1 MPQSSPPADWLKR
14 NFILGLQA
22 MSEELQNISFPQMEE
37 KILDFWN
44 KNQIFQKSLDPKKKP
59 YSFYDGPPFATGL
72 PHYGHLLAS
81 TLKDIVPRYWTMK
94 GYHVPRKWG
103 WDCHGLPIEQEI
115 DKKFQ
120 FKSTEEIEAF
130 GIAKYNEECRAIVLR
145 FTQEWEKSIG
155 RLGRWADFKNDYKT
169 MDTKFMESVWWVFK
183 ELWDKKLIYRGYKVM
198 AFSTTL
204 GTPLSN
210 FEAGSNYQDVQ
221 DPAVTVSFPL
231 ADDPSTSFLAWT
243 TTPWT
248 LPSNLALAVGEK
260 IDYVK
265 IETEEGKK
273 FILAEN
279 LLAAFFSIEKVK
291 ILEKK
296 IGKDLVGLRYQ
307 PLFKYFASAP
317 QAAKYFQVVTSDHV
331 TTESGT
337 GIVHIAPAFGEEDFY
352 AGKKLGLDP
361 VCPVDHHGRFT
372 AEVSDY
378 AGQYV
383 KDADKLIIKKLKDES
398 RLFKQDTLQHAYPFC
413 PRTDTPLIYR
423 ALSSWFVKVE
433 AIKDKLLKN
442 NHEQTNWVPEHL
454 RDGRFGKW
462 LENARD
468 WAISR
473 NRYWGN
479 PLPIWESF
487 ELPENEREYICF
499 GSVQELEQAT
509 GKKFG
514 DLHREHLDPV
524 IFERNGKKF
533 RRIPEVLDCWF
544 ESGAM
549 PYAQYH
555 YPFENQQAFKDQF
568 PADFIAEGLD
578 QTRGWFYT
586 LSVLGTIL
594 FDKSPFRNVV
604 VNGLILAEDG
614 KKMSKRLNNYP
625 DPMQVMHKHGAD
637 ALRLYLIDSPV
648 IRGEELRFSEKG
660 VQEIVRKVLLKL
672 WHSYSFYESYSKI
685 DKFQPD
691 LSGQAP
697 QTSNI
702 LDQWILSRM
711 QSLLLKVETEMKDYR
726 LYSVVPELLVF
737 IEELTNTYIRLNRP
751 RFWSDG
757 NDPDKLQ
764 AFSTLHFVLL
774 QFAKTLAPFAPFISE
789 QLYANLTKSQ
799 GMESV
804 HLEVF
809 PTADLSLVNPNL
821 ELGVSLLE
829 EAILLAR
836 GVREKEKVKLRLP
849 LKEMILVHRNPE
861 ALASLRP
868 LENYLQSE
876 MNVRKLS
883 YRTDE
888 KSFVEISV
896 KANGATLGPKVGKRM
911 KELSDAIGNL
921 KLEDLQKLEATG
933 KLSISGVDLKT
944 EDVKVFRTPV
954 KGSYPTQASSKLA
967 VALDTKIERDQELEG
982 TARELVNRIQQ
993 FRKDSGLQLDDR
1005 ILVEIAA
1012 EGDVSEAVKAFGA
1025 YIQEQTLAT
1034 NLKISSDL
1042 KLPKTQDAEIDGL
1055 KFRMALQK
1063 VERIQK
1069 IS

>member
-1 MPQSSPPADWLKR
+1 
-14 NFILGLQA
+14 

-120 FKSTEEIEAF
+120 FKSTEEIEKF
-130 GIAKYNEECRAIVLR
+130 GIAKYNEECRSIVLR
-145 FTQEWEKSIG
+145 FTAEWEKSIG

-169 MDTKFMESVWWVFK
+169 MDMKFMESVWWVFK
-183 ELWDKKLIYRGYKVM
+183 ELWDKGLIYRGYKVM
-198 AFSTTL
+198 AFSTAL

-210 FEAGSNYQDVQ
+210 FEAGSNYMDVQ
-221 DPAVTVSFPL
+221 DPAITITFPL
-231 ADDPSTSFLAWT
+231 LDDASTSFLAWT

-248 LPSNLALAVGEK
+248 LPSNLALAVGEE
-260 IDYVK
+260 IEYVK
-265 IETEEGKK
+265 IETEDAKK
-273 FILAEN
+273 FILA
-279 LLAAFFSIEKVK
+279 AALMPSLFDASKVK
-291 ILEKK
+291 ILETKV
-296 IGKDLVGLRYQ
+296 GKDLVGLRYQ

-317 QAAKYFQVVTSDHV
+317 QAAKYFQVVLSGHV

-337 GIVHIAPAFGEEDFY
+337 GIVHIAPAFGEDDFNV
-352 AGKKLGLDP
+352 GKKLGIDP
-361 VCPVDHHGRFT
+361 ICPVDHHGRFT
-372 AEVSDY
+372 AEVSDLS
-378 AGQYV
+378 GQYV
-383 KDADKLIIKKLKDES
+383 KDADKVIIKNLKDAG

-433 AIKDKLLKN
+433 AVKDRILKN
-442 NHEQTNWVPEHL
+442 NHTQTHWVPEHL

-487 ELPENEREYICF
+487 ELPENKREYICF
-499 GSVQELEQAT
+499 GNVADLEKAT
-509 GKKFG
+509 GKKFK
-514 DLHREHLDPV
+514 DLHREHLDDV
-524 IFERNGKKF
+524 VFEKDGKKF

-555 YPFENQQAFKDQF
+555 YPFENQQEFKDQF

-594 FDKSPFRNVV
+594 FDRSPFRNVV

-614 KKMSKRLNNYP
+614 KKMSKRLKNYP
-625 DPMQVMHKHGAD
+625 DPMEVMNKHGAD

-672 WHSYSFYESYSKI
+672 WNSYSFYESYSKI
-685 DKFQPD
+685 DNFQPD
-691 LSGQAP
+691 LSGKAP
-697 QTSNI
+697 TTTNI
-702 LDQWILSRM
+702 LDKWIISRM
-711 QSLLLKVETEMKDYR
+711 QSLLLRVETEMKDYR
-726 LYSVVPELLVF
+726 LYNVVPELLVF

-751 RFWSDG
+751 RFWSEG
-757 NDPDKLQ
+757 ADPDKLQ
-764 AFSTLHFVLL
+764 AFGTLHFVLL
-774 QFAKTLAPFAPFISE
+774 EFAKTLAPFAPYISE
-789 QLYANLTKSQ
+789 QLYSKLTKSKQ
-799 GMESV
+799 MESV
-804 HLEVF
+804 HLDVF
-809 PTADLSLVNPNL
+809 PTAAANLVDHKL

-836 GVREKEKVKLRLP
+836 SVREKEKIKVKLP
-849 LKEMILVHRNPE
+849 LKEMILVHRKPE
-861 ALASLRP
+861 ALEALLP
-868 LENYLQSE
+868 LESYLKSE
-876 MNVRKLS
+876 LNVRKLS
-883 YRTDE
+883 YRSDE
-888 KSFVEISV
+888 KSFVDISI

-911 KELSDAIGNL
+911 KELSDAIAKL
-921 KLEDLQKLEATG
+921 SLEDLQKLEAQG
-933 KLSISGVDLKT
+933 SLSVAGVDLST

-982 TARELVNRIQQ
+982 TARELVNRIQI
-993 FRKDSGLQLDDR
+993 FRKESGLQLDDR
-1005 ILVEIAA
+1005 ISVEIAA
-1012 EGDVSEAVKAFGA
+1012 EGEIAEAVKAFGA